1 MVGRMVMEK
10 MVGTRINPIRGVGM
24 MSGTS
29 LDGIDLAYVHFWEED
44 GWKFSLEHTHY
55 QTYNLAE
62 QEELSK
68 LMRASSADLLAAHAN
83 WGRRFGKEIHAW
95 LQKLPQNPHF
105 VASHGHTIFHQPDRG
120 FTFQLGDGIALQQE
134 VQLPVV
140 YDFRSADV
148 AAGGQGAPLVPFG
161 EFHLFPEYQHFLNI
175 GGIANG
181 SSRMELGMH
190 ALDIG
195 FANMWFNHSARKMQ
209 KEYDENGAGAKAGN
223 ISTDLFHQLLQ
234 LTLSLPASLSAEQ
247 SVQPLAWIDAAG
259 ISPEDEL
266 RTELEV
272 LVEVFRQKW
281 PIQGKVLVTGGG
293 AKNSF
298 LLHRLNE
305 TLSAQF
311 VPASNDL
318 IDFKEAIIFAF
329 LGLLRIRNEINV
341 FPSVTR
347 AKFPTS
353 GGIYL
358 PY

>member
-1 MVGRMVMEK
+1 MEK

-55 QTYNLAE
+55 QPYNLAE
-62 QEELSK
+62 QKELNK
-68 LMRASSADLLAAHAN
+68 LRRASSADLLAAHAH

-95 LQKLPQNPHF
+95 LQKLPQKPHF

-161 EFHLFPEYQHFLNI
+161 EFHLFPEYDHFLNL

-181 SSRMELGMH
+181 SSRLGSEMQ
-190 ALDIG
+190 ASDIS
-195 FANMWFNHSARKMQ
+195 FANMWFNHSAKKLGLQ
-209 KEYDENGAGAKAGN
+209 FDENGNEAKKGVV
-223 ISTDLFHQLLQ
+223 SQPLFEQLLTYSRSIQ
-234 LTLSLPASLSAEQ
+234 CSLSAE
-247 SVQPLAWIDAAG
+247 LAKPSFEFIDSAN
-259 ISPEDEL
+259 ISPQDEL
-266 RTELEV
+266 RTSLEV
-272 LVEVFRQKW
+272 LLEVFRHKW
-281 PIQGKVLVTGGG
+281 PIHGKVLVTGGG

-298 LLHRLNE
+298 LMQRLNE
-305 TLSAQF
+305 TQSAHF
-311 VPASNDL
+311 GAASPQL
-318 IDFKEAIIFAF
+318 IDFKEALIFAF
-329 LGLLRIRNEINV
+329 LGVLRSQEKVNV
-341 FPSVTR
+341 FPSVTG
-347 AKFPTS
+347 ASYPTS